1 MPVLRARQGG
11 NPLRVLTM
19 KRMRP
24 DQRRQVV
31 RDFLAGLER
40 TWLCRHGQWNR
51 DKLLMDLENELKQR
65 RKGRSNG
72 KAK

>member
-1 MPVLRARQGG
+1 
-11 NPLRVLTM
+11 M

-24 DQRRQVV
+24 EQRRQMV

-51 DKLLMDLENELKQR
+51 DKLLMELETELNER
-65 RKGRSNG
+65 RKGGSNG

>member
-1 MPVLRARQGG
+1 
-11 NPLRVLTM
+11 M

-24 DQRRQVV
+24 ERRRQVV

-40 TWLCRHGQWNR
+40 QWLCQHGEWNR

-65 RKGRSNG
+65 RKGRGNG